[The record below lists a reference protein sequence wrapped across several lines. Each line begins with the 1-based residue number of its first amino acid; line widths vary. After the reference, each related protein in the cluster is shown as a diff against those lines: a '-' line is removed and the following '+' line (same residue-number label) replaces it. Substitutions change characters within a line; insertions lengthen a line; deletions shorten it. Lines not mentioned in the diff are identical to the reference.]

1 MWRNVRRYLLLLVGL
16 AVVGYLLYRSRNSVT
31 LKVFRWHMV
40 VQAVSNA
47 NISLLLLALV
57 AIYVCY
63 VLRALRWMH
72 FSRTLGKTHF
82 WNVYSAQL
90 MGFAC
95 LFILGRAGEP
105 IRPVLVARKDN
116 LSIPRMFGVYF
127 LERVFDIAAT
137 VVLAG
142 FALLSFERRGL
153 LTDEDAIFMSRAR
166 SAGVGLLAI
175 LGILVAFL
183 IYFKY
188 HGASWLARKLEH
200 ESWRHG
206 WRARVAALLE
216 GFSEGLQGI
225 RTWGDLAALILYTT
239 AHWMLV
245 ALSYLWIAHAF
256 GGELADIG
264 YAGAVL
270 VLAFTM
276 VGSAIQLPGVGGG
289 AQVATFLVLTT
300 FFGVEQEPAAV
311 VSIMAW
317 LITFAGA
324 SLVGIPLLF
333 REGWSMGDLRRMAK
347 TEELAGEAEFLA
359 EAEHSADLLA
369 KAEEAAH
376 LKKGAP

>member
-1 MWRNVRRYLLLLVGL
+1 MLRNARRYLLLLLGV

-31 LKVFRWHMV
+31 LKVFRWHALL
-40 VQAVSNA
+40 QAVGGA
-47 NISLLLLALV
+47 RISLMLLALA

-63 VLRALRWMH
+63 AIRSLRWMH
-72 FSRTLGKTHF
+72 FARTLGKTHF

-105 IRPVLVARKDN
+105 IRPVLVARKDS

-142 FALLSFERRGL
+142 FALLSFHRRGL
-153 LTDEDAIFMSRAR
+153 IGEEDALFMSRAR

-175 LGILVAFL
+175 LAVLIVFLV
-183 IYFKY
+183 YFRY
-188 HGASWLARKLEH
+188 HGAGWLTRKLQH

-206 WRARVAALLE
+206 WRAKIAALLE

-225 RTWGDLAALILYTT
+225 RTWGDLAALVAYTT
-239 AHWMLV
+239 VHWMLV
-245 ALSYLWIAHAF
+245 AFAYLWIAHSF
-256 GGELADIG
+256 GGQLGEPG
-264 YAGAVL
+264 YSGALL
-270 VLAFTM
+270 VLSFTM

-289 AQVATFLVLTT
+289 AQVATFLVFTQI
-300 FFGVEQEPAAV
+300 FGVEQEPAAAAA
-311 VSIMAW
+311 IMCW

-324 SLVGIPLLF
+324 CVVGIPLLF
-333 REGWSMGDLRRMAK
+333 REGWSMGELRKLAQA
-347 TEELAGEAEFLA
+347 EEEAGKAELLA
-359 EAEHSADLLA
+359 EAEHSADL
-369 KAEEAAH
+369 E
-376 LKKGAP
+376 KGAS

>member
-1 MWRNVRRYLLLLVGL
+1 MWRNVRRYLLLLLGL
-16 AVVGYLLYRSRNSVT
+16 AIVGYLLYRSRNSVT

-40 VQAVSNA
+40 VQAVINA

-105 IRPVLVARKDN
+105 IRPVLVERKDN

-225 RTWGDLAALILYTT
+225 RTWGDLAALVAYTT

-245 ALSYLWIAHAF
+245 ALSYLWICHAF
-256 GGELADIG
+256 GGDLGDIG

-300 FFGVEQEPAAV
+300 FFGVEQEPEAV

-317 LITFAGA
+317 LIDRKR
-324 SLVGIPLLF
+324 I
-333 REGWSMGDLRRMAK
+333 
-347 TEELAGEAEFLA
+347 
-359 EAEHSADLLA
+359 
-369 KAEEAAH
+369 
-376 LKKGAP
+376 